1 MSTRNLVFI
10 LSVLFAVGIFALWYT
25 WERQEYSLK
34 IAAGQSSGQAFQ
46 LIKAIQTVSHRHHP
60 EIKIEVFETRGSLQN
75 ARLLES
81 GAVDLATTR
90 SDLVLGNRA
99 QLVAELY
106 SDAFQ
111 LLIRRSSDIS
121 GIKDLIGKRI
131 ALPSE
136 NSAAYQSFW
145 FVAAHYDLQ
154 PRDIAVYPGT
164 DTTTDWLLINGDV
177 DALFRVRAPGDAS
190 IDKLVHKAD
199 AKVIAIP
206 QATALMLKQPALS
219 SGLIPQGSYSG
230 RPAVPEEDIETVAV
244 KQLLL
249 ARKELPEAVVS
260 KLTSILFERRREL
273 IDEIPLAGSIAIPD
287 RSSGTFLPLHS
298 GAEAYYDRDDPSFL
312 QENAEP
318 IALFVSVLVI
328 LTSAYL
334 QLSAFRRR
342 RVLDAYNQELLAL
355 AKKARSARSF
365 KTIDGCN
372 TQLSLFVDRILEAV
386 GDGLI
391 NAQEFTLFNFTYE
404 AVEDAIRDREHQ
416 LERSNLTENA
426 KTAAGVTKKP
436 GRQSEKSRANR
447 AKKSATKGKPA

>member
-1 MSTRNLVFI
+1 MSVRNL
-10 LSVLFAVGIFALWYT
+10 LSIVLVLFAVGIFALWHT
-25 WERQEYSLK
+25 WEYQEYRLR
-34 IAAGQSSGQAFQ
+34 IAAGPSNGQAYQ
-46 LIKAIQTVSHRHHP
+46 LIKAIQTVSHRHLP
-60 EIKIEVFETRGSLQN
+60 ELKIEVFETRGSLQN

-81 GAVDLATTR
+81 GSVDLATTR

-111 LLIRRSSDIS
+111 LVVRRDSGVSS
-121 GIKDLIGKRI
+121 IKDLISKRI
-131 ALPSE
+131 ALPPEKSGE
-136 NSAAYQSFW
+136 YESFW
-145 FVAAHYDLQ
+145 FIAAHYDLQ
-154 PRDIAVYPGT
+154 PSDLRVYPGT
-164 DTTTDWLLINGDV
+164 EVTTDWLLINGDV
-177 DALFRVRAPGDAS
+177 DALFRVRAPGDSS
-190 IDKLVHKAD
+190 IDKLIQKAD
-199 AKVIAIP
+199 AQVIAI
-206 QATALMLKQPALS
+206 QQSSALQLKQPALE

-230 RPAVPEEDIETVAV
+230 RPPVPGEDIETVAV

-260 KLTSILFERRREL
+260 KLTSVLFERRREL
-273 IDEIPLAGSIAIPD
+273 IDQIPLAGSIAIPD
-287 RSSGTFLPLHS
+287 RSSGTFLPIHS

-342 RVLDAYNQELLAL
+342 RVLDALNKELLAL
-355 AKKARSARSF
+355 SKKARSARSF
-365 KTIDGCN
+365 KTIDNCN

-386 GDGLI
+386 GDGRI

-416 LERSNLTENA
+416 LERSNLTENV
-426 KTAAGVTKKP
+426 KTAGGVTKKP
-436 GRQSEKSRANR
+436 GRQSEKSRANW
-447 AKKSATKGKPA
+447 AKKPTTKGEPA